1 MYIDTVPN
9 RGSPP
14 AVLLRE
20 SFREGSRTRKRTL
33 ANLSHWPAEQ
43 VEALR
48 RVLKGEQ
55 LVPVDELF
63 SIERSLPHG
72 HVQAVLG
79 TMRKV
84 GLEQIIASK
93 PSRERDLIVAL
104 VVERILHPGSKLAST
119 RTWNHSTL
127 AGDMGIE
134 EADVEDVYLALDWLL
149 KRQQRIE
156 KKLAGRYLSE
166 GGLALYDLSSSTY
179 YGRKCPLARRGNNR
193 DGKKAFPC
201 IAYGL
206 LTNVEGRPVSVQ
218 VYPGNTGDPTTVV
231 DQVDKLQRRFQL
243 SHVILVGDR
252 GMLTDTQID
261 HLREHPGLGWISAL
275 RSSQIRQ
282 LVESETLQMS
292 LFDEQNLAEISSPE
306 FPGERLVACFN
317 PILAEERKRKRKDL
331 LEATEQ
337 ELSKIAREVTRR
349 TKTPLTKVEIAIKVG
364 KKINRYKVAKH
375 FKLKID
381 DGRFSWN
388 RREDSIRREAALDGI
403 YIIRTSEPEEQ
414 LSADDAVRNYKRLTQ
429 VEMAFRWLKGFDLRI
444 RPIWLR
450 LEDHVRAHIFLCM
463 LAYNVQ
469 WTMRRAWAP
478 LLFEDEEL
486 QDARNHRDPVAPAKP
501 SSSVKRKKATRQTED
516 GLPLNSFSSLLDNLA
531 TVCRNTCRMK
541 SARGEATLQRH
552 TKPTR
557 LQQRAFDLLGV

>member
-541 SARGEATLQRH
+541 SAPGKATLQRH

>member
-1 MYIDTVPN
+1 MYIDIVPN

-33 ANLSHWPAEQ
+33 SNLSHWPAEQ
-43 VEALR
+43 IEALR
-48 RVLKGEQ
+48 RVLKGEP

-79 TMRKV
+79 TMRKL

-93 PSRERDLIVAL
+93 RSRERDLIVAL

-119 RTWNHSTL
+119 RTWNNSTL
-127 AGDMGIE
+127 AEDMGIE
-134 EADVEDVYLALDWLL
+134 DADVEDVYLALDWLL

-206 LTNVEGRPVSVQ
+206 LTDAEGRPVSVQ
-218 VYPGNTGDPTTVV
+218 VYPGNTGDPTTVL
-231 DQVDKLQRRFQL
+231 DQVDKLQRRFRL

-252 GMLTDTQID
+252 GMLTGTQID

-282 LVESETLQMS
+282 LVESETVQMS
-292 LFDEQNLAEISSPE
+292 LFDEQNLAEISSPD

-349 TKTPLTKVEIAIKVG
+349 TKTPLTKVEIALKVG

-375 FKLKID
+375 FKLQID
-381 DGRFSWN
+381 DGRFSWK
-388 RREDSIRREAALDGI
+388 RRGDSIRREAALDGI
-403 YIIRTSEPEEQ
+403 YVIRTSAPEEQ
-414 LSADDAVRNYKRLTQ
+414 ISADDAVRNYKRLTQ

-463 LAYNVQ
+463 LAYTVE

-486 QDARNHRDPVAPAKP
+486 EKARNQRDPVAPAKP
-501 SSSVKRKKATRQTED
+501 SLSVKIKKATRQTKD
-516 GLPLNSFSSLLDNLA
+516 GLQINSFSSLLDNLA
-531 TVCRNTCRMK
+531 TICRNTCRLQ
-541 SARGEATLQRH
+541 SAPGKATLQRH
-552 TKPTR
+552 TEPTR
-557 LQQRAFDLLGV
+557 LQQRAFELLGL